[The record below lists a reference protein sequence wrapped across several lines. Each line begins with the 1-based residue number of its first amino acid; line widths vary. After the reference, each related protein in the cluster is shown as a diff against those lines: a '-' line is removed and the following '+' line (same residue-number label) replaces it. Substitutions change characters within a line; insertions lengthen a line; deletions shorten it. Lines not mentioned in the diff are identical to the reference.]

1 MIGRTVTDNPLV
13 ADVVL
18 WNVKNT
24 IQKIRGQDDR
34 IAEHHGH
41 HRDESGERLG
51 DIRHVNLLGR
61 IDHQHPNHYE
71 RSAGGRTGDEE
82 EKRREKYRDD
92 KQESDK
98 KSRKSRTSALGDAQ
112 RALNIYGDGGAAHE
126 SSASGSNDI
135 AHHGLAHT
143 GYGTVRASHADLSR
157 KAVKGT
163 EPD

>member
-18 WNVKNT
+18 WNGKNT
-24 IQKIRGQDDR
+24 IQKIRCQDDR

-51 DIRHVNLLGR
+51 DIRHVNLLGL

-98 KSRKSRTSALGDAQ
+98 KSRKSRTSALGDAR
-112 RALNIYGDGGAAHE
+112 RALNI
-126 SSASGSNDI
+126 
-135 AHHGLAHT
+135 
-143 GYGTVRASHADLSR
+143 
-157 KAVKGT
+157 
-163 EPD
+163 